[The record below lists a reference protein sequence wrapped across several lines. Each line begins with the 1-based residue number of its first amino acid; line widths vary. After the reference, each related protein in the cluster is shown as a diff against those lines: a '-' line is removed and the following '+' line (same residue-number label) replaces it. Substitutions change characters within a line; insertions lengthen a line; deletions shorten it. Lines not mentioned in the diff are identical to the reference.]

1 MPGGARTATD
11 AMCVESLA
19 GLSEVKGLKSSSRV
33 AGRVQCGVLKWAIA
47 RCMVARSARLL
58 PSLSSPVLAAANE
71 VFQTVSSEQL
81 QLRRPLLPFPRLRS
95 GRAGKVAFP
104 VAGDPD
110 KCNLQSVLDVVVQVY
125 MGWKKEPQ
133 QTV

>member
-1 MPGGARTATD
+1 M
-11 AMCVESLA
+11 
-19 GLSEVKGLKSSSRV
+19 
-33 AGRVQCGVLKWAIA
+33 
-47 RCMVARSARLL
+47 
-58 PSLSSPVLAAANE
+58 LAAANE
-71 VFQTVSSEQL
+71 VFQTVSSEQP

-95 GRAGKVAFP
+95 GRAGKVVFP